1 MGQGKLNCLG
11 WHGSAKGKEKQ
22 EVLKTKYGQKSLL
35 DLKTQRAVYWL
46 SIDQIIPPTLL
57 FREDLGIRHDIEWQS
72 VDQIKIFSDSRM
84 QDFQWRSTHGKLYA
98 RKDLLRLHYV
108 QDQMCTQCSAPIK
121 SVRQVYLE
129 CPRNVIL
136 FSNFEKQY
144 KLENKLSECE
154 KLIGFNTNIERSKLQ
169 LKQLNILRKCMY
181 DAVHAQ
187 VILKW
192 EEVLKS
198 VDNMYIIEYAIAEK
212 SDQIAKHLKN
222 WEL

>member
-1 MGQGKLNCLG
+1 VEIYTWK
-11 WHGSAKGKEKQ
+11 
-22 EVLKTKYGQKSLL
+22 
-35 DLKTQRAVYWL
+35 AV
-46 SIDQIIPPTLL
+46 
-57 FREDLGIRHDIEWQS
+57 R
-72 VDQIKIFSDSRM
+72 KK
-84 QDFQWRSTHGKLYA
+84 RSTEIALCAGSDVYT
-98 RKDLLRLHYV
+98 V
-108 QDQMCTQCSAPIK
+108 QCANKICEAG
-121 SVRQVYLE
+121 Y
-129 CPRNVIL
+129 PRNVIL

-154 KLIGFNTNIERSKLQ
+154 KLIGFDTNIERSKLQ